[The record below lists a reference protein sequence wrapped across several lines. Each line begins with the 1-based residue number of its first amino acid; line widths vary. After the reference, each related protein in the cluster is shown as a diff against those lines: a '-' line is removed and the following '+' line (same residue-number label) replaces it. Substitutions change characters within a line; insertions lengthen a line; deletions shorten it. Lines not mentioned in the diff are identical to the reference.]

1 MADDRVKIGIRTS
14 NGNYVTAVNGGGIG
28 EDANALPI
36 HTDAVI
42 VQDWEKFQLWFND
55 DGTCNIETSGTYF
68 LTAVNGGG
76 IAAPAGSPVATDATE
91 IGEFE
96 TFTLEQLDEK
106 IYAFKTFDG
115 HYVTAVNGGGMST
128 AGAPLHTEEGPP
140 STSQTFILVPVR
152 DEDEPT
158 KTTNLAAIESESCEK

>member
-1 MADDRVKIGIRTS
+1 MADDRVKIGIRTYA
-14 NGNYVTAVNGGGIG
+14 GNYVTAVNGGGIG

-36 HTDAVI
+36 HTDAV
-42 VQDWEKFQLWFND
+42 VAQDWERFQVWFND
-55 DGTCNIETSGTYF
+55 DGTCYIETSGTYF

-76 IAAPAGSPVATDATE
+76 IAAPTGSPVATDATE

-115 HYVTAVNGGGMST
+115 HYLTAVNGGGMSR
-128 AGAPLHTEEGPP
+128 AGAPLHTDQGSP
-140 STSQTFILVPVR
+140 STSETFILVPVR
-152 DEDEPT
+152 DEDETT
-158 KTTNLAAIESESCEK
+158 KTTNPGGD

>member
-1 MADDRVKIGIRTS
+1 MADVVKVGIRTF
-14 NGNYVTAVNGGGIG
+14 NGNYVTAVNGGGMG

-36 HTDAVI
+36 HTDASVA
-42 VQDWEKFQLWFND
+42 QDWERFQLWFND

-68 LTAVNGGG
+68 LTALNGGG

-91 IGEFE
+91 IGKFE

-115 HYVTAVNGGGMST
+115 HYLSAVNHGGMAT
-128 AGAPLHTEEGPP
+128 AGAPLHTDQLQP
-140 STSQTFILVPVR
+140 SLAGVFMLVPVR
-152 DEDEPT
+152 DEPPPP
-158 KTTNLAAIESESCEK
+158 KLAAIESESCEK